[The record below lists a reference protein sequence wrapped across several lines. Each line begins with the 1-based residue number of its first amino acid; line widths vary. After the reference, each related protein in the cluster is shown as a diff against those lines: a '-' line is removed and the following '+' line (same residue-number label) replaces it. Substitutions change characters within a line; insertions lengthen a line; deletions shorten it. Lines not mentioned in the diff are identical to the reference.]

1 VPSAEAAVHA
11 FGGFVDLQVNGGFG
25 HDFTAAPASIWEVAA
40 RLPEHGVTAFLPTVV
55 SSATETAL
63 TAFRTLRLGPPPG
76 WRGARPLGL
85 HLEGPFLAPER
96 RGTHEAGQLLRP
108 DLELVEAW
116 IDAGPP
122 TMVTLAPELSGAIE
136 IVQRLRAA
144 GTVVALGHSACT
156 AEAAHAAF
164 AAGGTHATH
173 LFNAMSGLDHREP
186 GLAAAVL
193 DHPTVTAGL
202 IADGVHVHP
211 TMLRLAHRVLGAG
224 RLALVTDGIAGMGI
238 GDGAFRLGD
247 TSVTVAEGVARNQ
260 AGDLA
265 GAVASMPQ
273 VVRTMSA
280 ATGADPKE
288 ILAMA
293 SSTPA
298 RVVGFTPSPTDEV
311 LLDDDF
317 DVISTT
323 IDGEVA
329 YRRTDR

>member
-1 VPSAEAAVHA
+1 
-11 FGGFVDLQVNGGFG
+11 
-25 HDFTAAPASIWEVAA
+25 
-40 RLPEHGVTAFLPTVV
+40 
-55 SSATETAL
+55 
-63 TAFRTLRLGPPPG
+63 
-76 WRGARPLGL
+76 
-85 HLEGPFLAPER
+85 
-96 RGTHEAGQLLRP
+96 
-108 DLELVEAW
+108 
-116 IDAGPP
+116 
-122 TMVTLAPELSGAIE
+122 
-136 IVQRLRAA
+136 
-144 GTVVALGHSACT
+144 
-156 AEAAHAAF
+156 
-164 AAGGTHATH
+164 
-173 LFNAMSGLDHREP
+173 
-186 GLAAAVL
+186 
-193 DHPTVTAGL
+193 
-202 IADGVHVHP
+202 
-211 TMLRLAHRVLGAG
+211 
-224 RLALVTDGIAGMGI
+224 VTDGIAAMGI

-247 TSVTVAEGVARNQ
+247 TSVTVTDGVARNQ